1 MAKVIREDLGPHLCS
16 ILGCESVAAKRYSR
30 YGDVSH
36 RDVWLCDDCAK
47 QIGKL
52 AAGSKSAEKAES
64 EAMDIKQATPFLS
77 PANIYEGDY
86 ADAAGSDIVI
96 ITSGVGRKPGQ
107 SRIDLAQTNVNIIA
121 QIAPQIVK
129 YAPNAIY
136 LMVANPVDVL
146 TYVFEKQKK

>member
-52 AAGSKSAEKAES
+52 AAGSKSAEKAEYEEKA
-64 EAMDIKQATPFLS
+64 EAEQAQ
-77 PANIYEGDY
+77 E
-86 ADAAGSDIVI
+86 AA
-96 ITSGVGRKPGQ
+96 TE
-107 SRIDLAQTNVNIIA
+107 
-121 QIAPQIVK
+121 APK
-129 YAPNAIY
+129 RTRRSA
-136 LMVANPVDVL
+136 
-146 TYVFEKQKK
+146 E

>member
-52 AAGSKSAEKAES
+52 AAGSKSAEKAEAEQAQ
-64 EAMDIKQATPFLS
+64 EA
-77 PANIYEGDY
+77 
-86 ADAAGSDIVI
+86 AAE
-96 ITSGVGRKPGQ
+96 
-107 SRIDLAQTNVNIIA
+107 
-121 QIAPQIVK
+121 APK
-129 YAPNAIY
+129 RTRRSA
-136 LMVANPVDVL
+136 
-146 TYVFEKQKK
+146 E